1 MDEGLISRRYAKAL
15 FRYAGEHAMQQLIYG
30 KMKLFQE
37 NAASHPGLQK
47 ALMNPMLPAKTKEQ
61 LLATATGIQPA
72 GQDAHA
78 IRLMIRLLIRNRR
91 EMYMRQISLMYEEIY
106 RAAYDI
112 LRVKVTTAVT
122 LSPVMREK
130 VEAFVRKGSEKRLEF
145 VYKVEPAI
153 VGGII
158 LEIGSEQYDASV
170 SRKLREI
177 RMEFL
182 KK

>member
-1 MDEGLISRRYAKAL
+1 MDEGLIARRYAKAL
-15 FRYAGEHAMQQLIYG
+15 FRYAGERETRQLIYG

-37 NAASHPGLQK
+37 NDAAHPALQK
-47 ALMNPMLPAKTKEQ
+47 ALQNPMLPPGTKEQ
-61 LLATATGIQPA
+61 LLATATG
-72 GQDAHA
+72 GEEVHA
-78 IRLMIRLLIRNRR
+78 LRRVFRLLLRNRR
-91 EMYMRQISLMYEEIY
+91 EMYMKPISRMYEEIY

-112 LRVKVTTAVT
+112 LQVKVTTAVP
-122 LSPVMREK
+122 LSSEMNGK
-130 VEAFVRKGSEKRLEF
+130 VEAFVRERSGKSVEF

-158 LEIGSEQYDASV
+158 LEIDSRQYDASV

-177 RMEFL
+177 RAEFL